1 MRQWG
6 VTEVRVLVV
15 DDQTVVR
22 EGLTTLLGL
31 LDGIRVVGAAAD
43 GDAAL
48 AEVARLDPDVV
59 LLDLHMPGRSGIEV
73 ADELTRRGSRTRI
86 VVLTTYSDDD
96 WVFAALRAGA
106 RGFLTKDAS
115 ADEIAT
121 AIRTVMAGQAQLDP
135 SVQRRLL
142 EALDHVPLSP
152 DPDAAAPDGL
162 TPREIDVLRLVA
174 AGRSNDEIAADL
186 FVSRATVKTHLNH
199 LLAKTASRD
208 RAQLVGYAYRAGL
221 ARP

>member
-1 MRQWG
+1 MNG
-6 VTEVRVLVV
+6 VTDVRVLVV

-22 EGLTTLLGL
+22 EGLATLLGL
-31 LDGIRVVGAAAD
+31 LNGIRVVGAAAD
-43 GDAAL
+43 GDTAL
-48 AEVARLDPDVV
+48 AEIARLDPDVV

-73 ADELTRRGSRTRI
+73 AEELTRQGCRTRI

-115 ADEIAT
+115 GEEIAA
-121 AIRTVMAGQAQLDP
+121 AIHTVREGEAQLDP

-142 EALDHVPLSP
+142 EALDRVPP
-152 DPDAAAPDGL
+152 PAPAGTTGPDGL
-162 TPREIDVLRLVA
+162 TPRETEVLRLVA
-174 AGRSNDEIAADL
+174 AGRSNDEIADL
-186 FVSRATVKTHLNH
+186 LYVSRATVKTHLNH

-208 RAQLVGYAYRAGL
+208 RAQLVGYAYRTGL
-221 ARP
+221 ASP

>member
-1 MRQWG
+1 M
-6 VTEVRVLVV
+6 RVLVV

-22 EGLTTLLGL
+22 EGLSMLLGL
-31 LDGIRVVGAAAD
+31 LDGIVVVGAAAD
-43 GDAAL
+43 GDTAL
-48 AEVARLDPDVV
+48 AEIARLDPDIV

-73 ADELTRRGSRTRI
+73 ADELTRLGSRTRI

-115 ADEIAT
+115 ADQIAT

-142 EALDHVPLSP
+142 EALDHTLQVPTG
-152 DPDAAAPDGL
+152 DAPTPDGL
-162 TPREIDVLRLVA
+162 TARETDVLRLVA

-186 FVSRATVKTHLNH
+186 YVSRATVKTHLNH
-199 LLAKTASRD
+199 LLAKTGSRD
-208 RAQLVGYAYRAGL
+208 RAQLVRYAYRRGL

>member
-1 MRQWG
+1 M
-6 VTEVRVLVV
+6 RVLVV

-22 EGLTTLLGL
+22 EGLATLLSL
-31 LDGIRVVGAAAD
+31 LDGIEVVGSAAD

-115 ADEIAT
+115 ADQIAT
-121 AIRTVMAGQAQLDP
+121 AIHTVMAGHAQLDP

-142 EALDHVPLSP
+142 EALDRTPAGSEPVPGL
-152 DPDAAAPDGL
+152 DAAASDGL
-162 TPREIDVLRLVA
+162 TPRETDVLRLVA
-174 AGRSNDEIAADL
+174 DGRSNDEIAAEL
-186 FVSRATVKTHLNH
+186 YVSRATVKTHLNH
-199 LLAKTASRD
+199 LLAKTGSRD
-208 RAQLVGYAYRAGL
+208 RAQLVRYAYRTGL

>member
-1 MRQWG
+1 M
-6 VTEVRVLVV
+6 TEVRVLVV

-31 LDGIRVVGAAAD
+31 LDGIAVVGSAAD

-48 AEVARLDPDVV
+48 AEIARLDPDVV

-73 ADELTRRGSRTRI
+73 AEELTRRGSRTRI

-115 ADEIAT
+115 ADQIAT
-121 AIRTVMAGQAQLDP
+121 AIRTVMEGQAQLDP

-142 EALDHVPLSP
+142 EALDRTPP
-152 DPDAAAPDGL
+152 APEPAAAPDAAAPDGL
-162 TPREIDVLRLVA
+162 TPRETDVLRLVA
-174 AGRSNDEIAADL
+174 AGRSNDEIADDL
-186 FVSRATVKTHLNH
+186 YVSRATVKTHLNH
-199 LLAKTASRD
+199 LLAKTGSRD
-208 RAQLVGYAYRAGL
+208 RAQLVRYAYRTGL
-221 ARP
+221 AQP